1 MATTADGTPI
11 YTQNQINQVLDT
23 GTNLST
29 VTTGTV
35 PAAISNLGSDAVAS
49 FNAGL
54 SSLSS
59 GAVGFNTS
67 TLADIQAATGN
78 AVSQLTGLASGLTGG
93 NVASAV
99 SSITTAV
106 NADIGALIANGSKYG
121 DAATVLWAQKENL
134 ISDVGNNINNAV
146 GGLSTAALNAAANL
160 ADSATDAVTGLAGSV
175 TSSLNDLG
183 KSVQSAINFAD
194 NALSVLVSGVQPAA
208 GFTNTVNRATLDAAV
223 VRVIGADKI
232 SPPTYEIPSAESLG
246 IAADIAQAKAFLAQA
261 QSAVSETIGQGQAL
275 IGQAQATASGLVN
288 QAQSSVKNL
297 FG

>member
-1 MATTADGTPI
+1 MATTANDVPI
-11 YTQNQINQVLDT
+11 YTQNQINQVINT
-23 GTNLST
+23 A

-35 PAAISNLGSDAVAS
+35 PAGISNLGADAVAS

-67 TLADIQAATGN
+67 MLANIQTATGN
-78 AVSQLTGLASGLTGG
+78 DVNQITGLASGLTGG

-121 DAATVLWAQKENL
+121 DAATALWAQKENL
-134 ISDVGNNINNAV
+134 ISDVGNNINNAA
-146 GGLSTAALNAAANL
+146 GGLSTAALNAATNL
-160 ADSATDAVTGLAGSV
+160 TDSVTDAATGLAGSV
-175 TSSLNDLG
+175 TSLLNDLG

-194 NALSVLVSGVQPAA
+194 NTLSGLVSGEQPAA
-208 GFTNTVNRATLDAAV
+208 GFTNTVNRSTLDAAV

-246 IAADIAQAKAFLAQA
+246 VSADIAQAKAFLAQA
-261 QSAVSETIGQGQAL
+261 QSAVSGAIGQVQSA
-275 IGQAQATASGLVN
+275 ATGLAN